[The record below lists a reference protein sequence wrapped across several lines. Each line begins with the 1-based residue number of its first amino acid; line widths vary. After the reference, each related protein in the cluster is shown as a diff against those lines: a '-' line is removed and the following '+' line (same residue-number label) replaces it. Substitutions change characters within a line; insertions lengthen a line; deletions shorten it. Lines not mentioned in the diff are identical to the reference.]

1 MKTPLT
7 TEDVRKFFLDGV
19 YLNEGM
25 LSENPERIAAF
36 NAWLSDFEDTAYQIG
51 HSVALGE
58 F

>member
-19 YLNEGM
+19 WHNEGAY
-25 LSENPERIAAF
+25 SEEPERIEAF

-51 HSVALGE
+51 RSDALGG